1 MGRVI
6 CVANQKGGV
15 GKTTTAVNLAAA
27 LALSDCPTLLVDVD
41 PQANATSGCGVRA
54 DQVVFSIYD
63 ALLGGRSLEEIVC
76 PGAAP
81 GLAVA
86 PASRDLIG
94 ADIDLVGVPRREYRL
109 REILSNA
116 KRQYSFT
123 IIDCPPSLGLTTING
138 LVAADSVL
146 VPLQCEYY
154 ALEGLAAL
162 IDTIGRIR
170 EHFNPDLA
178 IEGIL
183 LTMFDQRNTLAHQVA
198 KEVRL
203 HFRDQVFA
211 TVIPRNVRLS
221 ECPSHGLPVI
231 LYDARSRGAMM
242 YRELAAELVQGNSD
256 SGAQRFASQ

>member
-27 LALSDCPTLLVDVD
+27 LAVSGYPTLLVDLD
-41 PQANATSGCGVRA
+41 AQANATSGCGVRP
-54 DQVVFSIYD
+54 DQVVFSIYH
-63 ALLGGRSLEEIVC
+63 ALVGERRLDEVIQ
-76 PGAAP
+76 PAAAP
-81 GLAVA
+81 GMTVA

-94 ADIDLVGVPRREYRL
+94 AEIDLIEIPRREYRL
-109 REILSNA
+109 RDLLVQV
-116 KRQYSFT
+116 KRSQAYV
-123 IIDCPPSLGLTTING
+123 IVDCPPSLGLTTING
-138 LVAADSVL
+138 LVAADSVI

-170 EHFNPDLA
+170 EHFNPDLQ

-183 LTMFDQRNTLAHQVA
+183 LTMFDGRNTLARQVAGEVRQHFGHQVF
-198 KEVRL
+198 K
-203 HFRDQVFA
+203 

-221 ECPSHGLPVI
+221 ESPSHGLPI
-231 LYDARSRGAMM
+231 LMYDPRSRGSMM
-242 YRELAAELVQGNSD
+242 YRELATELVEMREAEGIMRTGIS
-256 SGAQRFASQ
+256 

>member
-15 GKTTTAVNLAAA
+15 GKTTTAVNLGAA
-27 LALSDCPTLLVDVD
+27 LAVSGYPTLLVDLD
-41 PQANATSGCGVRA
+41 PQANATSGCGIRS

-63 ALLGGRSLEEIVC
+63 ALLGERRLAEVLH
-76 PGAAP
+76 PAAVP
-81 GLAVA
+81 GLTVA

-94 ADIDLVGVPRREYRL
+94 AENDLIGVQRREYRL
-109 REILSNA
+109 RDILA
-116 KRQYSFT
+116 FEKRSYAYV
-123 IIDCPPSLGLTTING
+123 IVDCPPSLGLTTING

-170 EHFNPDLA
+170 EHFNPDLQ

-183 LTMFDQRNTLAHQVA
+183 LTMFDIRNTLARQVA
-198 KEVRL
+198 AEVRQ
-203 HFRDQVFA
+203 HFAQQVFK

-221 ECPSHGLPVI
+221 ESPSHGLPV
-231 LYDARSRGAMM
+231 LMYDPRSRGSMM
-242 YRELAAELVQGNSD
+242 YRELAAELVLSTAGEGTSRP
-256 SGAQRFASQ
+256 SVT